1 VEQARQSEH
10 ETAVA
15 QDLLLYTG
23 VLVRFLI
30 PRNGD
35 TAMLDDAIIMI
46 KSDMERS
53 VQSHLPSGCIAEFQN
68 MA

>member
-1 VEQARQSEH
+1 MEPASHSEH
-10 ETAVA
+10 KAAAGE
-15 QDLLLYTG
+15 DLLLYTG

-30 PRNGD
+30 PCNGY
-35 TAMLDDAIIMI
+35 TAILDEAIKEI

-53 VQSHLPSGCIAEFQN
+53 VQSHLPSGCVAEFQN

>member
-1 VEQARQSEH
+1 MELARQSEH
-10 ETAVA
+10 NAA
-15 QDLLLYTG
+15 AGQDLLLYTG

-35 TAMLDDAIIMI
+35 TAMLDEAITKI

-53 VQSHLPSGCIAEFQN
+53 VQSHLPTGCTAEFQN